1 MASEVIRV
9 RRANMTLRVPADMKA
24 QYLAQGYN
32 VIDAKG
38 KVIEHNTK
46 EVTFAEHKAALDE
59 NAKLNAEIA
68 KLKAEIVKLKARKA

>member
-1 MASEVIRV
+1 MASDIIKV

-38 KVIEHNTK
+38 KIIEHNTK
-46 EVTFAEHKAALDE
+46 TVTPAEYKAALDE
-59 NAKLNAEIA
+59 IER
-68 KLKAEIVKLKARKA
+68 LKAENARLKARKA

>member
-38 KVIEHNTK
+38 KVVEHNTK

-59 NAKLNAEIA
+59 IA
-68 KLKAEIVKLKARKA
+68 RLKAENARLKARKA